1 MALFV
6 VCESTIFTAARETA
20 TSFASTNFCLRM
32 ILRHLP
38 NALTLSN
45 LLCGCAGL
53 VAVAEGNLAL
63 AAYLIWAAAAFDFAD
78 GLAARALNAYSPI
91 GADLDSLADMVS
103 FGALPGFIMF
113 RLIEGGADS
122 EWSLVAYLGFS
133 LAVFSA
139 LRLAIFN
146 VDTRQ
151 KDQFIGLPVP
161 ASALLVSA
169 LPLGDLP
176 IFRSLVQEPLVLLSV
191 VAVLSYLMVAPVPL
205 LAFKFKSKAWQGN
218 QVKYVFLVVAALLFV
233 LLKVVAIPIII
244 IAYVLLSVVLNS
256 RQRSNAG

>member
-1 MALFV
+1 MF
-6 VCESTIFTAARETA
+6 
-20 TSFASTNFCLRM
+20 
-32 ILRHLP
+32 RHLP
-38 NALTLSN
+38 NVLTLCN

-53 VAVAEGNLAL
+53 VAVAENKLSL

-91 GADLDSLADMVS
+91 GGDLDSLADMVS

-113 RLIEGGADS
+113 WMIGGNLES
-122 EWSLVAYLGFS
+122 EWELLAYLGFA

-151 KDQFIGLPVP
+151 KDQFVGLPVP
-161 ASALLVSA
+161 ASALLISA

-176 IFRSLVQEPLVLLSV
+176 AFRNLVQEPLVLILIL
-191 VAVLSYLMVAPVPL
+191 AMLSYLMVAPLPL
-205 LAFKFKSKAWQGN
+205 LAFKFKSKTWQGN
-218 QVKYVFLVVAALLFV
+218 EVKYSFLIAALVLFI
-233 LLKVVAIPIII
+233 LLQVVAIPIII
-244 IAYVLLSVVLNS
+244 IAYVILSIVIN
-256 RQRSNAG
+256 QRRVERSDD

>member
-1 MALFV
+1 M
-6 VCESTIFTAARETA
+6 IF
-20 TSFASTNFCLRM
+20 
-32 ILRHLP
+32 RHLP

-53 VAVAEGNLAL
+53 VAVSDGNLSL

-78 GLAARALNAYSPI
+78 GLAARALSAYSPI
-91 GADLDSLADMVS
+91 GGDLDSLADMVS
-103 FGALPGFIMF
+103 FGALPGFIMY
-113 RLIEGGADS
+113 RMIEGNVES
-122 EWSLVAYLGFS
+122 EWALLAYLGFS

-161 ASALLVSA
+161 ASALLISS

-176 IFRSLVQEPLVLLSV
+176 AFRSLVQEPLVLIGI
-191 VAVLSYLMVAPVPL
+191 VALLSYLMVAQLPL
-205 LAFKFKSKAWQGN
+205 LAFKFKSKTWQGN
-218 QVKYVFLVVAALLFV
+218 EVKYTFLLAALLLFI
-233 LLKVVAIPIII
+233 LLQVVAIPIII
-244 IAYVLLSVVLNS
+244 IAYLVLSAVLHARTKSVV
-256 RQRSNAG
+256 

>member
-1 MALFV
+1 MF
-6 VCESTIFTAARETA
+6 
-20 TSFASTNFCLRM
+20 
-32 ILRHLP
+32 RHLP
-38 NALTLSN
+38 NILTLCN

-53 VAVAEGNLAL
+53 VAVSDGNLSL

-78 GLAARALNAYSPI
+78 GLAARALSAYSPI
-91 GADLDSLADMVS
+91 GGDLDSLADMVS

-113 RLIEGGADS
+113 EMIAGNVES
-122 EWSLVAYLGFS
+122 EWALLAYLGFS

-139 LRLAIFN
+139 LRLAMFN

-161 ASALLVSA
+161 ASALLISS

-176 IFRSLVQEPLVLLSV
+176 AFRSLVQEPLVLIGI
-191 VAVLSYLMVAPVPL
+191 VAMLSYLMVAPLPL
-205 LAFKFKSKAWQGN
+205 LAFKFKSKSWQGN
-218 QVKYVFLVVAALLFV
+218 EVKYSFLIAALLLFI

-244 IAYVLLSVVLNS
+244 IAYVVLSIVVN
-256 RQRSNAG
+256 QRRVI

>member
-1 MALFV
+1 
-6 VCESTIFTAARETA
+6 
-20 TSFASTNFCLRM
+20 M

-45 LLCGCAGL
+45 LLCGCVGL
-53 VAVAEGNLAL
+53 VAVAEQNLSL

-91 GADLDSLADMVS
+91 GGDLDSLADMVS

-113 RLIEGGADS
+113 RMIEGNVAS
-122 EWSLVAYLGFS
+122 EWAPLAYLGFS

-146 VDTRQ
+146 VGTRQ
-151 KDQFIGLPVP
+151 TDQFIGLPVP
-161 ASALLVSA
+161 ASALLVSS

-176 IFRSLVQEPLVLLSV
+176 AFRSLVQEPLVLIGI
-191 VAVLSYLMVAPVPL
+191 VAMLSYLMVAPLPL
-205 LAFKFKSKAWQGN
+205 LAFKFKRKTWQGN
-218 QVKYVFLVVAALLFV
+218 EVKYSFLIAALLLFI
-233 LLKVVAIPIII
+233 LLQVVAIPIII
-244 IAYVLLSVVLNS
+244 IAYLVLSAVLNARTKS
-256 RQRSNAG
+256 AVQ

>member
-1 MALFV
+1 MFQ
-6 VCESTIFTAARETA
+6 
-20 TSFASTNFCLRM
+20 
-32 ILRHLP
+32 HLP
-38 NALTLSN
+38 NVLTLGN

-53 VAVAEGNLAL
+53 VAVAENNLPL

-91 GADLDSLADMVS
+91 GGDLDSLADMVS

-113 RLIEGGADS
+113 RMIEGNVDS
-122 EWSLVAYLGFS
+122 EWTLLAYLGFS

-161 ASALLVSA
+161 ASALLISS

-176 IFRSLVQEPLVLLSV
+176 AFRRLVQEPLVLILII
-191 VAVLSYLMVAPVPL
+191 AMLSYLMVAPLPL
-205 LAFKFKSKAWQGN
+205 LAFKFKSKTWQGN
-218 QVKYVFLVVAALLFV
+218 EVKYTFLIAALVLFIF
-233 LLKVVAIPIII
+233 LKVVAIPIII
-244 IAYVLLSVVLNS
+244 IAYLVLSVVLNT
-256 RQRSNAG
+256 RQRKTTG